1 MLYLHCFSHTNKQ
14 KILFLHGF
22 LGSTTD
28 FLPIIKC
35 LNQHFDCLGIDLP
48 GHGKTEWV
56 ETLTKCELLNALASV
71 IKNQSIRYLVGYS
84 LGGRLAMEID
94 YRFPGLIQK
103 LVILSSHPGVT
114 AEEILIREKKINV
127 FRELLTQSK
136 NKFLLNWYQQP
147 IFKGLS
153 KKKILKKRKHF
164 NIHAAQWILDE
175 LSLSK
180 QPNLW
185 NHVLKVSEKY
195 YFICGG
201 ADLYYKKLYS
211 RLTQKKIIIGS
222 SHAVHIQNPQKCFRA
237 IHKHLI

>member
-1 MLYLHCFSHTNKQ
+1 MLYLHSFSHSNKQ

-22 LGSTTD
+22 LGSTAD

-35 LNQHFDCLGIDLP
+35 LNKHFDCLGIDLP
-48 GHGKTEWV
+48 GHGKTKWV
-56 ETLTKCELLNALASV
+56 ETLTKFELLNAVASI
-71 IKNQSIRYLVGYS
+71 IKNESIRYVVGYS

-94 YRFPGLIQK
+94 YQFPGLIQK
-103 LVILSSHPGVT
+103 LVILSSHPGIT
-114 AEEILIREKKINV
+114 TEEMLAREKKIN
-127 FRELLTQSK
+127 FFKELLIQSK
-136 NKFLLNWYQQP
+136 NKFLLSWYQQP

-153 KKKILKKRKHF
+153 KKILKKRKQF
-164 NIHAAQWILDE
+164 NIHAAAWILDE

-185 NHVLKVSEKY
+185 NHILKVPEKY

-211 RLTQKKIIIGS
+211 RLTHKKIIIGS
-222 SHAVHIQNPQKCFRA
+222 SHAVHIQNPQKCYRS
-237 IHKHLI
+237 IYKHLI